1 MLAIR
6 NGIIFLILLG
16 ITGLA
21 QARGS
26 VVLINL
32 ENNSIITSSGKE
44 PTLDAVAQA
53 IRAAGAGQAYP
64 WTASGETP
72 GVLQLTTLVRNKH
85 TVVVNVTFDAR
96 TYSIRYS
103 SSINMNYQGKDGKG
117 IIHPFYNKWVAQLKA
132 GIDAEFQKP

>member
-6 NGIIFLILLG
+6 NGIIFVVLLG
-16 ITGLA
+16 IASFA

-53 IRAAGAGQAYP
+53 IRAAGASQAYP
-64 WTASGETP
+64 WTPSGERP
-72 GVLQLTTLVRNKH
+72 GMLQLTTLVRNKH
-85 TVVVNVTFDAR
+85 TVVVNVTFDAK

-117 IIHPFYNKWVAQLKA
+117 IIHPFYNKWVAQLKDS
-132 GIDAEFQKP
+132 IDAELRKL